1 MARTDKQRFRDAFFM
16 DLENWCLEHRW
27 YAPPPIGRS
36 RHIDSPWGDMLKDEL
51 NSIYPIRTYESKEE
65 TPEFYPERTWHD
77 YCDWVVDGGGDE
89 WFQPEEAFSETT
101 PE

>member
-1 MARTDKQRFRDAFFM
+1 MVRTDKQRYRDAFFM

-27 YAPPPIGRS
+27 YAPPPIGCS
-36 RHIDSPWGDMLKDEL
+36 RHIDSPWGDMMKDEL
-51 NSIYPIRTYESKEE
+51 NMIYPLRTYESKKE

-89 WFQPEEAFSETT
+89 WFQPEEAFSEIT